1 MGLEIIEV
9 LKKERNLTSKE
20 LADLSGVP
28 KGTLDKILSGVTKDP
43 KLETLKALAKVLG
56 CTLDDFDDTNNSL
69 NNIDTRE
76 AKLIENYKKLN
87 SIAKDKLVEYSNDL
101 LQIPK
106 YKKETDTKIVELPKK
121 EKQIWEEKG
130 KEYLMPIACH
140 DDNLTDEEKDRM
152 NDIINNYI
160 KNNK

>member
-106 YKKETDTKIVELPKK
+106 YKKETDTKVVELPKK